1 MIELG
6 RAVDT
11 DQSAGSQRSAADM
24 GTDPG
29 RLRLLIVDDDPMN
42 QNIMELMLSPL
53 GYTLEYACDGAE
65 ALEAIKTKPYH
76 LVFMDLMLPDINGTD
91 VCRQVRE
98 WEAGQR
104 HVPIVAVT
112 GLDMPGQP
120 LELFKA
126 GMDDYIFKPYDLRG
140 ITRIINLYA
149 LGEDHGANGETEAG
163 NTRPVVELPVL
174 DSAGCLAD
182 FSHDVDGYKELL
194 KDFLAGLPGRL
205 EKMHRAHEAGDF
217 ERLNRECHTLK
228 GVSAGLGAM
237 RLSRL
242 ATQLGR
248 ACADGQQPSAEAL
261 LEQLETAVE
270 ELQAAGRDFL
280 ES

>member
-1 MIELG
+1 
-6 RAVDT
+6 
-11 DQSAGSQRSAADM
+11 
-24 GTDPG
+24 
-29 RLRLLIVDDDPMN
+29 
-42 QNIMELMLSPL
+42 MELMLSPL

-149 LGEDHGANGETEAG
+149 LGENNGANGETEAG

-194 KDFLAGLPGRL
+194 RDFLAGLPARL
-205 EKMHRAHEAGDF
+205 EKMHRAREAGDF

-248 ACADGQQPSAEAL
+248 ACADGQQPSAGAL
-261 LEQLETAVE
+261 LEQLEKAVE
-270 ELQAAGRDFL
+270 ELQATGRDFL